1 MESQFLQNVY
11 MVEKKEDHM
20 IHVCVNDPIPHLH

>member
-11 MVEKKEDHM
+11 MVKKKEDHM
-20 IHVCVNDPIPHLH
+20 KCVNDPIPHVH